1 MLKKVASFLS
11 KLNTFCIV
19 TFIICFV
26 IVRLDIMPDGFSTL
40 LLWTGYIS
48 AGVTLLFIISV
59 LLLTLKEKKLQTD
72 NLGFVVTYLLD
83 SVFISFAGYL
93 VYDILAH
100 GIF

>member
-26 IVRLDIMPDGFSTL
+26 IVRLDIMPDDFSTL

-72 NLGFVVTYLLD
+72 FGFVVTYLLD
-83 SVFISFAGYL
+83 TVFISFVGWL
-93 VYDILAH
+93 VYEILNY
-100 GIF
+100 GLF

>member
-1 MLKKVASFLS
+1 MLKKATSFLS

-26 IVRLDIMPDGFSTL
+26 IVRLDIMSDDFSTV

-59 LLLTLKEKKLQTD
+59 LILTLKEKKLQTD
-72 NLGFVVTYLLD
+72 FGFVVTYFLD
-83 SVFISFAGYL
+83 TVFISFAGWF
-93 VYDILAH
+93 VYMVLNTP
-100 GIF
+100 IF

>member
-1 MLKKVASFLS
+1 MLKKATSFLS

-26 IVRLDIMPDGFSTL
+26 IVRLDIMSDDFSTV

-59 LLLTLKEKKLQTD
+59 LILTFKEKKLQTD
-72 NLGFVVTYLLD
+72 FGFVVTYFLD
-83 SVFISFAGYL
+83 TVFVSFAGYL

>member
-1 MLKKVASFLS
+1 MLKKLASFLS

-19 TFIICFV
+19 TFIICFI
-26 IVRLDIMPDGFSTL
+26 IVRLDIMPDDFSTV

-48 AGVTLLFIISV
+48 AGVTLLFIISI
-59 LLLTLKEKKLQTD
+59 LTLTFKEKKLQTD
-72 NLGFVVTYLLD
+72 FGFVVTYFLD
-83 SVFISFAGYL
+83 SVFIIFAGYL

>member
-11 KLNTFCIV
+11 KLNIFCIIV
-19 TFIICFV
+19 FILCFV
-26 IVRLDIMPDGFSTL
+26 IVRLDIMPDDFYTV

-72 NLGFVVTYLLD
+72 NLGFVVAYLLD

>member
-1 MLKKVASFLS
+1 MLKKATSFLS

-26 IVRLDIMPDGFSTL
+26 IVRLDIMSDDFSTV

-72 NLGFVVTYLLD
+72 IGFVVTYFLD
-83 SVFISFAGYL
+83 TVFVSFAGWF
-93 VYDILAH
+93 VYMVLNTP
-100 GIF
+100 IF